1 MPYRKALITEMM
13 LHQILALSDTTSVSF
28 SDLMT
33 TVASYFDFNTE
44 SATKE
49 VETVVARVRTD
60 LFCVNNLQDISF
72 SNAPGNRMTVPDS
85 AQRPADFTYFT
96 FRSVVSANSV
106 DNFAPIKTLSLEL
119 SLYLPHTIVNP
130 FYAFTI
136 SSTTKMTSS
145 LATILPKL
153 VRDFSLKL
161 GNFSDRIYL
170 RLERMK

>member
-1 MPYRKALITEMM
+1 MM
-13 LHQILALSDTTSVSF
+13 LHQILALSDTTTVSF

-44 SATKE
+44 ATAKE
-49 VETVVARVRTD
+49 VETIVARVRTD
-60 LFCVNNLQDISF
+60 LFCVNNLQGISF

-85 AQRPADFTYFT
+85 DQRPADFTYFT

-106 DNFAPIKTLSLEL
+106 DNFAPIKTLFLEL
-119 SLYLPHTIVNP
+119 SLYLPHTIVNL

-136 SSTTKMTSS
+136 LSTTNTTSP
-145 LATILPKL
+145 LATISPKP
-153 VRDFSLKL
+153 VRDLSLKL
-161 GNFSDRIYL
+161 GNFSDSIYL